1 MQGRTSTG
9 RRQALTVPPETEATI
24 ETTATSQRILDDETG
39 DVRTT
44 EAADHV
50 YDSAVAGGF
59 YGRNVGGLG
68 GKYDNVRRYWEDRI
82 TRETLR
88 DALLPLLRDECRRG
102 DGIRV
107 LDLGSGSGEGY
118 EIVTSVA
125 VPPERLGR
133 HETEEPVADR
143 LSAYLG
149 LDLSDAMVEEGRRI
163 YRQEARVRFQVRDL
177 AGGLG
182 AVKDEEPPFDLYYSS
197 YGSLSH
203 LNDDELRRLVRD
215 VAEHASGPFLFVADV
230 LGRYSFEWQRYWEH
244 GDGSHM
250 RPYSMSYLYPR
261 ELRDGADVERFPI
274 RYWGGPELDGFVREA
289 FEEAG
294 ADVVDGTIRDRSVLV
309 GRHMDTAEF
318 NPRAQPIR
326 GAVNRLHELDCRTD
340 LDTLFFEPVPVPGCD
355 RINRFHERFGAAWNR
370 LVTGA
375 KEALLRR
382 DRAEG
387 GEGAP
392 AGDVGSSGS
401 VPGPCVSEGD
411 ESPELA
417 EALETVRNV
426 VEHAKWFRMGDPRA
440 NVVEPQLGFV
450 LKDLEAELQEGL
462 GASHGLLGVFRVH
475 PA

>member
-1 MQGRTSTG
+1 M
-9 RRQALTVPPETEATI
+9 
-24 ETTATSQRILDDETG
+24 
-39 DVRTT
+39 
-44 EAADHV
+44 
-50 YDSAVAGGF
+50 
-59 YGRNVGGLG
+59 
-68 GKYDNVRRYWEDRI
+68 RRYWEDRI

-88 DALLPLLRDECRRG
+88 DALLPMLRDERRRG

-118 EIVTSVA
+118 EIVTSVT
-125 VPPERLGR
+125 VPPEGLR
-133 HETEEPVADR
+133 HHEIEEPVADR

-149 LDLSDAMVEEGRRI
+149 IDLSDAMVEEGRRI
-163 YRQEARVRFQVRDL
+163 YRQEPRVRFQVRDL
-177 AGGLG
+177 ARGLG
-182 AVKDEEPPFDLYYSS
+182 PVKHEEPPFDLYYSS

-203 LNDDELRRLVRD
+203 LSGDELRRLVRD

-230 LGRYSFEWQRYWEH
+230 LGRYSFEWQRYWDD
-244 GDGSHM
+244 GDGTRM

-289 FEEAG
+289 FGEAG
-294 ADVVDGTIRDRSVLV
+294 AEVVDRTIRDRSVLV

-326 GAVNRLHELDCRTD
+326 GAVNRLHELDSRTD
-340 LDTLFFEPVPVPGCD
+340 LDTLFFEPVSVPGCD

-370 LVTGA
+370 LVEGT
-375 KEALLRR
+375 KEALFES
-382 DRAEG
+382 DRIEG
-387 GEGAP
+387 DESAP
-392 AGDVGSSGS
+392 CGDGGPSGPP
-401 VPGPCVSEGD
+401 PGPYISEGD
-411 ESPELA
+411 EPPELA

-426 VEHAKWFRMGDPRA
+426 VEHAKWFRMGDARA
-440 NVVEPQLGFV
+440 NVVEPQLGFA

-462 GASHGLLGVFRVH
+462 GAAHGLLGVFRVH